1 MAEYKLGEIET
12 IFADIIWDNEPVTS
26 RRLTELAEE
35 RLNWKRTTT
44 YTILKRLCDRELFRN
59 KDGKVTSLVSRE
71 EFYARQSEIFVDE
84 TFHGSLPAFLAAFGS
99 RKSCLTAKSTNC
111 KRSLIPCG
119 RIPMRNLFSQVLNMS
134 MTGSIVILLV
144 MLARLMLKRSPKIFF
159 LCTLVGGFVP
169 ASVPGGIYSTRFRS
183 ECVGTGNS
191 GDIRRSQRGLFSSCR
206 SQSESR
212 FHFRSG

>member
-12 IFADIIWDNEPVTS
+12 IFADIIWDNEPVSS
-26 RRLTELAEE
+26 RRLTKLAEE

-99 RKSCLTAKSTNC
+99 RKKLSDGEIDELQKVIDS
-111 KRSLIPCG
+111 
-119 RIPMRNLFSQVLNMS
+119 MREDSH
-134 MTGSIVILLV
+134 
-144 MLARLMLKRSPKIFF
+144 A
-159 LCTLVGGFVP
+159 
-169 ASVPGGIYSTRFRS
+169 
-183 ECVGTGNS
+183 
-191 GDIRRSQRGLFSSCR
+191 
-206 SQSESR
+206 
-212 FHFRSG
+212 